1 MAKRQQRNRA
11 QPLASNGYCGMDQQP
26 THRHVDLAQASTYHT
41 HVPINFKPMLS
52 VQELTFE
59 RYFEPVFRSVSFSL
73 SAGEVLWVTG
83 ANGSGKTTLL
93 RIIAGTLSP
102 SHGEVRCTARNRAYL
117 GHQLAVKDD
126 LSVSENI
133 DFMRRFCGSNC
144 DRTAE
149 LVARAGLSRVA
160 TQAARTLSA
169 GQRKR
174 CALARLFV
182 QDAELWLLDE
192 PYANLDS
199 QGESMLDDM
208 LRQHIE
214 GGGSCVLAT
223 HGRPQPGG
231 LPVVA
236 CELVSGA
243 DAS

>member
-1 MAKRQQRNRA
+1 MNQQA
-11 QPLASNGYCGMDQQP
+11 
-26 THRHVDLAQASTYHT
+26 THSHVDLAQASAYHT

-59 RYFEPVFRSVSFSL
+59 RYFEPVFRPVNFSL
-73 SAGEVLWVTG
+73 SEGKALWVTG

-93 RIIAGTLSP
+93 RLLSGILSP
-102 SHGEVRCTARNRAYL
+102 SHGQVHCTARNRVYL

-126 LSVSENI
+126 LTVSENI
-133 DFMRRFCGSNC
+133 DFMRRFCGANKN
-144 DRTAE
+144 RTAD
-149 LVARAGLSRVA
+149 LISRVGLGRVA

-174 CALARLFV
+174 CALARLFA

-199 QGESMLDDM
+199 QGQLMLDAM

-223 HGRPQPGG
+223 HGRQPPGG
-231 LPVVA
+231 LPAEA

-243 DAS
+243 GAS